1 MTRQIYEKE
10 EYMMTLDNVLLEAS
24 CLNATKE
31 VETCLKEGAN
41 PNARGILQTPL
52 LNAVR
57 NGNYDMVK
65 LLIEAGANVKDE
77 VYGTTP
83 LIEAILF
90 GYKIETKER
99 YITSYFD
106 DEYLAVFELLLENGG
121 DLRTTDGDG
130 KSALYHIVEKGLY
143 SKLKDEILKYDDVTK
158 QDIDNVYLLMDEYK
172 RNDMR
177 FIGQLRER

>member
-1 MTRQIYEKE
+1 
-10 EYMMTLDNVLLEAS
+10 MMALDNVLLEAS
-24 CLNATKE
+24 CLNATRE
-31 VETCLKEGAN
+31 VEVCLQEGAN

-57 NGNYDMVK
+57 NGNYDMAK

-90 GYKIETKER
+90 GYKIETNDR

-106 DEYLAVFELLLENGG
+106 DEYLAVFGLLLENGG
-121 DLRTTDGDG
+121 DWRIVDGDG
-130 KSALYHIVEKGLY
+130 KSALYHIIEKGLY
-143 SKLKDEILKYDDVTK
+143 NKLKDEILKYDDVTT
-158 QDIDNVYLLMDEYK
+158 QDLDNIYLQMDEYK
-172 RNDMR
+172 RNDIR